1 MVRPCKKRL
10 PRICRSQPRI
20 TTHASCVFLLLFR
33 RSREYGLVYSY
44 KLLGLGTFVNVCDP
58 DLIQKIFVKYVAL
71 MCDCWMPATIVRS
84 IYLPL
89 CFIVSFYRENLQK
102 SPLYKM
108 FSAVVGS
115 QSLLFTPKDKWVP
128 KRKAFAPGFAPKFLK
143 DMVNTMIE
151 KLERFEACIES
162 DIAENKATNMLART
176 QTFTSDVIVA
186 VAFGEDWGGDV
197 NTQHPARVCKS
208 ITGNG
213 SVIAVGCFAHF
224 VFCLLFIH
232 AGNSELARLIE
243 GTLTDP
249 FRSLRFKT
257 NRQIREYE
265 RLIDEEM
272 MRILERRLA
281 DHTPGE
287 KKDICSIAVEEMRR
301 EGGPL
306 TYDDKVS
313 ISHQLKTFYFAGH
326 DTTAT
331 TISWSIW
338 LLSQKPHILA
348 EVRAELKEH
357 GVWTDSGKP
366 PTYDDLQ
373 KCTYLEA
380 VIKETLRLYPAATGV
395 SRYTDDVEEEWNG
408 YRLSGAILVMGIYAM
423 GRHPLLWKDPET
435 YRPERF
441 LDGSEDPPNS
451 KYSVSAKFTAFSRGP
466 RDCMGKYFAL
476 IESKLA
482 ISALVTR
489 FDFECVDPTEHM
501 KVLVTTLPSGGAAVR
516 FRPRAT

>member
-1 MVRPCKKRL
+1 M
-10 PRICRSQPRI
+10 
-20 TTHASCVFLLLFR
+20 
-33 RSREYGLVYSY
+33 
-44 KLLGLGTFVNVCDP
+44 
-58 DLIQKIFVKYVAL
+58 
-71 MCDCWMPATIVRS
+71 
-84 IYLPL
+84 
-89 CFIVSFYRENLQK
+89 
-102 SPLYKM
+102 
-108 FSAVVGS
+108 
-115 QSLLFTPKDKWVP
+115 P
-128 KRKAFAPGFAPKFLK
+128 KRKAFSPGFAPKFLK
-143 DMVNTMIE
+143 DMVTTMIE

-162 DIAENKATNMLART
+162 DIAEDKATTMLTRT

-197 NTQHPARVCKS
+197 DTEHPARVCKS
-208 ITGNG
+208 IEDDFD
-213 SVIAVGCFAHF
+213 SVLGREKYCLAHF
-224 VFCLLFIH
+224 VSLL
-232 AGNSELARLIE
+232 APVGNSELTRLIE
-243 GTLTDP
+243 RTLADP
-249 FRSLRFKT
+249 FRMFRFKL

-265 RLIDEEM
+265 RLIDDEM

-338 LLSQKPHILA
+338 LLSQKSEIL
-348 EVRAELKEH
+348 EKVRAELKEH
-357 GVWTDSGKP
+357 GIWTDVNKP

-373 KCTYLEA
+373 KCVYLEA

-395 SRYTDDVEEEWNG
+395 SRYTEDVNEEWNG

-423 GRHPLLWKDPET
+423 GRHPLLWKDPLT

-441 LDGSEDPPNS
+441 LDGSEEPPNS
-451 KYSVSAKFTAFSRGP
+451 KYSISAKFTSFSRGP
-466 RDCMGKYFAL
+466 RDCIGKYFAL

-482 ISALVTR
+482 IAALVTR
-489 FDFECVDPTEHM
+489 YDFDCVDPTEHM
-501 KVLVTTLPSGGAAVR
+501 KVLVTTLPSGGAAIR
-516 FRPRAT
+516 FRHRAT